1 MRGAGASS
9 SPTHGTSLLPRSL
22 APQSAL
28 EDTENVPQMAS
39 AIQNSVHILVAPCW
53 PSAHTLEEPF

>member
-22 APQSAL
+22 LSQPWKTLRMS
-28 EDTENVPQMAS
+28 PQMAS
-39 AIQNSVHILVAPCW
+39 AIQNFEHILVAPCW

>member
-22 APQSAL
+22 LSQPWKTLRMS
-28 EDTENVPQMAS
+28 PQMA
-39 AIQNSVHILVAPCW
+39 IQNFVHILVAPCW

>member
-9 SPTHGTSLLPRSL
+9 SPTHGTSLLPPWKTLRMS
-22 APQSAL
+22 
-28 EDTENVPQMAS
+28 PQMAS